1 MTKNVI
7 RLYITF
13 WHLWVN
19 LVQSYNVA
27 IYIIYLYVCILYR
40 PCFGSFGPEIV
51 ETVGQALEQAG
62 DKDNYQFTV
71 DTNFIG
77 KL

>member
-1 MTKNVI
+1 MKLFI
-7 RLYITF
+7 LYT
-13 WHLWVN
+13 
-19 LVQSYNVA
+19 
-27 IYIIYLYVCILYR
+27 YIIFR

-51 ETVGQALEQAG
+51 ETVGQALEHAG

-77 KL
+77 KIEFIVC